1 MSNKAARMS
10 SGLDKRIKELT
21 FLLTEMKGLHEGLRE
36 AIQRKLGAMRSADTD
51 AIHAAAQRERELA
64 DRIRKEEGLRQVL
77 MERIGQSMGIGAV
90 ECRKMTVGSL
100 AERVDEPAKSRLL
113 VLGNELREVASEVAR
128 LNRVAGLVS
137 SEMVRH
143 FRNIYSTFNRGGVDR
158 AVYGNTGRPK
168 ESAMPA
174 MIDTTG

>member
-1 MSNKAARMS
+1 MSDKEAQMS
-10 SGLDKRIKELT
+10 SGFDKRIKELT

-51 AIHAAAQRERELA
+51 QIHATAARERELA
-64 DRIRKEEGLRQVL
+64 DRIRKEEGLRRVL
-77 MERIGQSMGIGAV
+77 MERIGQALGIGAV

-100 AERVDEPAKSRLL
+100 AERVDEPAKTRLL

-128 LNRVAGLVS
+128 LNRIAALVS

-168 ESAMPA
+168 EPTTPA
-174 MIDTTG
+174 MIDTLG